1 MVTYRGK
8 LPIRGCAAWEAGR
21 SQHSVRLIAMTSEV
35 AQGAEMQTGRQGA
48 EREVERLLLDAAGA
62 LQRLVAERDALKAR
76 VETQERELNRLQ
88 EHIALFHDSYR
99 RLTSEFIAQSQL
111 IDGAVSRFVGAKAAE
126 IQPFKTEPETR
137 SDG

>member
-1 MVTYRGK
+1 MTAYRGK
-8 LPIRGCAAWEAGR
+8 LPIRGCTAWESGR
-21 SQHSVRLIAMTSEV
+21 ERHRVRLIAMTSEW

-111 IDGAVSRFVGAKAAE
+111 IDGAVSRFVGAKATE
-126 IQPFKTEPETR
+126 IQPFKTEPGTR
-137 SDG
+137 SEG

>member
-1 MVTYRGK
+1 
-8 LPIRGCAAWEAGR
+8 
-21 SQHSVRLIAMTSEV
+21 MTSEV

-126 IQPFKTEPETR
+126 IQPFKTEPGTR
-137 SDG
+137 SEG

>member
-1 MVTYRGK
+1 M
-8 LPIRGCAAWEAGR
+8 ASEA
-21 SQHSVRLIAMTSEV
+21 M
-35 AQGAEMQTGRQGA
+35 QGAEMQTGRQSA
-48 EREVERLLLDAAGA
+48 EREVERLLLDAANA

-111 IDGAVSRFVGAKAAE
+111 IDGAVSRFVGAEPAE
-126 IQPFKTEPETR
+126 IQPFKTEPDTR
-137 SDG
+137 SEGEGTAAGRAIRCGAIG